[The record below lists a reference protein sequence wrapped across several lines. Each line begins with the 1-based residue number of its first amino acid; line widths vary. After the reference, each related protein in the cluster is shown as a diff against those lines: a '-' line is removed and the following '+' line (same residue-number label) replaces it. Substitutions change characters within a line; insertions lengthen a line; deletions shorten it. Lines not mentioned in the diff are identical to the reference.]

1 MKRTEL
7 KRKTELRRKSAPRRS
22 QPKRD
27 WTAARAKVEHAACRL
42 CAPDEN
48 CGPVEAA
55 HVIGRECDRPNAC
68 GQCRGAGLISNG
80 TTFDGSDPYALGPCS
95 RCHGSGV
102 TTTLYVHPDSVIPL
116 GSGHH
121 KLYDAHSVDVLPV
134 LTLEE
139 QVRAVEDAGGIEL
152 ARQRT
157 CPSQYPRTERVGE

>member
-1 MKRTEL
+1 MKRTAL
-7 KRKTELRRKSAPRRS
+7 KRKTELRRRGSPKRS

-27 WTAARAKVEHAACRL
+27 WSAARTKVEHAACRL

-55 HVIGRECDRPNAC
+55 HVIGRECDRVE
-68 GQCRGAGLISNG
+68 
-80 TTFDGSDPYALGPCS
+80 GPC
-95 RCHGSGV
+95 RCGHPIEDHDAELGMCDHYDMGGGPCCLNYRPAKA
-102 TTTLYVHPDSVIPL
+102 LYVHADAVIPL

-121 KLYDAHSVDVLPV
+121 KQYDAHEVDVLPV

-157 CPSQYPRTERVGE
+157 APLAYRTERVEGS

>member
-1 MKRTEL
+1 MNRRSEL
-7 KRKTELRRKSAPRRS
+7 KRKTELRSYSGLKRTTGPKRS

-27 WTAARAKVEHAACRL
+27 WSAARAKVEHAACRL
-42 CAPDEN
+42 CAPDES

-55 HVIGRECDRPNAC
+55 HVIGRECDRPPR
-68 GQCRGAGLISNG
+68 CRVCNG
-80 TTFDGSDPYALGPCS
+80 TGSDVSWCAACRNKGFLMN
-95 RCHGSGV
+95 V
-102 TTTLYVHPDSVIPL
+102 LYVDPDSVIPL

-121 KLYDAHSVDVLPV
+121 KLYDAHEVDVLPV

-139 QVRAVEDAGGIEL
+139 QIRAVEDAGGIEL